1 MDYAMITGLF
11 IDTREPE
18 WVQRLTFEGIP
29 TLVTYLEHGDAM
41 CATDDGQMLLI
52 ERKTPDDFLGSLRDQ
67 RLLPQLTEMLD
78 KTRWAYLMIT
88 GEFQRGPNGHAITE
102 RGNTGWDWN
111 AIQGALLTIQ
121 EMGIFIIHS
130 AGDTDYEQ
138 CILRLGKRDRK
149 PDLLL
154 VPPKMPKILSVQ
166 ESIIASLPGIG
177 VERLKAVMD
186 YCGTPAWALVA
197 LTDLDTEIPGVGRG
211 VKTKVRNALKLSDG
225 EQLAVSMDNGENEV
239 LVLAPLGA
247 Q

>member
-1 MDYAMITGLF
+1 MITGIF
-11 IDTREPE
+11 VDTREPP
-18 WVQRLTFEGIP
+18 WVQALTFEGIP
-29 TLVTYLEHGDAM
+29 TLVTFLEHGDCMA
-41 CATDDGQMLLI
+41 ATDDGKMLLI

-67 RLLPQLTEMLD
+67 RLFPQLTEMLD
-78 KTRWAYLMIT
+78 QTRWAYLMIT
-88 GEFQRGPNGHAITE
+88 GDFQRGPNGHAVTE

-154 VPPKMPKILSVQ
+154 APPKFPKILSAQ
-166 ESIIASLPGIG
+166 EAIVCSLPGIG
-177 VERLKAVMD
+177 TERLQAVMA

-197 LTDLDTEIPGVGRG
+197 LTDMDTEIPGVGPG
-211 VKTKVRNALKLSDG
+211 VKRKIRNALKLADN
-225 EQLAVSMDNGENEV
+225 EQIAISLNEMDNEV
-239 LVLAPLGA
+239 LTIAPLGA